1 MSFPFYSRLRF
12 RFSSG
17 VPVEGSVG
25 DVSWLSSHHMS
36 DQSPSPSHNDGTH
49 AALAAASE
57 MLVEDGLGPEHFQDS
72 SKVLGVEGGQFVRSL
87 SVIFQ
92 HSER

>member
-1 MSFPFYSRLRF
+1 MWEMFP
-12 RFSSG
+12 
-17 VPVEGSVG
+17 GS
-25 DVSWLSSHHMS
+25 LLITCPITA
-36 DQSPSPSHNDGTH
+36 PSPSHNDGTH
-49 AALAAASE
+49 TALVAASV

-92 HSER
+92 HSEP